1 MAENKAQ
8 MPETEALK
16 LQLAMAFG
24 QGAGAMLA
32 NPEALE
38 KLLAEEGDVL
48 SNAMANWNESRWA
61 FTQLVRTL
69 GQLSAVNAAVAGS
82 AEIRWSDISKSLSPV
97 MTICPCFVAGVRRPV
112 PHS

>member
-1 MAENKAQ
+1 MAANV
-8 MPETEALK
+8 ETVK

-38 KLLAEEGDVL
+38 KLLAEEGEVL
-48 SNAMANWNESRWA
+48 KNAIGNWNESHWA

-69 GQLSAVNAAVAGS
+69 GQISAAQAAVAGS
-82 AEIRWSDISKSLSPV
+82 AEIRWSDISKSLAPV
-97 MTICPCFVAGVRRPV
+97 MAICPCFVAGVRRPT